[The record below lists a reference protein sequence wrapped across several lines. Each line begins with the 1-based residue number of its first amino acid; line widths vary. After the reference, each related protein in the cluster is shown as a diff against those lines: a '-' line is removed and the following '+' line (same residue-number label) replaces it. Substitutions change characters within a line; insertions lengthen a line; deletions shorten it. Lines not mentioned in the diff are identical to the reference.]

1 MPSLAKRAA
10 VEAIGTAILLA
21 AVVGSGIMGE
31 RLADGNIAIALLAN
45 SIATGGVLLCLI
57 GALGSLSGAHFN
69 PAVSLSDAMRGGL
82 PWCEVPAYV
91 GAQIGGAIAGV
102 AAANVMFGLPIF
114 SISRHARPGA
124 AQLFAEFVATFGLL
138 LVIWGCVRFRSTIV
152 PFAVAGYIVG
162 AYWFTSSTSFANP
175 AVTIARCLSD
185 TFAGIRPID
194 APGFII
200 AQLLGAVAATAFFA
214 WVVPVSKKDAE
225 AVLLPHQ
232 SEVDSHAS

>member
-1 MPSLAKRAA
+1 
-10 VEAIGTAILLA
+10 
-21 AVVGSGIMGE
+21 MGE

-138 LVIWGCVRFRSTIV
+138 LVIWECVRFRSTIV

-162 AYWFTSSTSFANP
+162 ARIGS
-175 AVTIARCLSD
+175 RRRRRL
-185 TFAGIRPID
+185 
-194 APGFII
+194 
-200 AQLLGAVAATAFFA
+200 Q
-214 WVVPVSKKDAE
+214 
-225 AVLLPHQ
+225 VLR
-232 SEVDSHAS
+232 